1 MENNITVTLDTNLL
15 TKEIFKSL
23 SLFVEGALRTRKTA
37 FFTYQ
42 NMITQIK
49 VIEGSMRSLQAINS
63 FSDGAFR
70 ECSEDVYSLLNELR
84 EISQVYFE
92 RALQ

>member
-1 MENNITVTLDTNLL
+1 MENNITVTLNTDLL

-37 FFTYQ
+37 FLTYQ
-42 NMITQIK
+42 NIMTQVK
-49 VIEGSMRSLQAINS
+49 VIEGSMRTLQAINS
-63 FSDGAFR
+63 FSDSTFH
-70 ECSEDVYSLLNELR
+70 ECSENVYRLLCELR

-92 RALQ
+92 RSLQ